1 MLKFVVSFIILTAIY
16 PAESIIDLNIDVNL
30 KIDGV
35 DLIND
40 INGKC
45 LYYSTVAPPPELS
58 TVEWYTVSSNTSTRC
73 TKVETGATNPVMSL
87 INFSTDRVSFLNPNG
102 SIVTQY
108 SVSQKI
114 APGKYLV
121 KDYPPNLNGSI
132 NTATILGTYVMSYLK
147 FSNDTRLSALC
158 PIKGTTAHEALSIY
172 TTTGKETASVI
183 DFAKYAETIGAASA
197 ADFKLL
203 NLTSCQSFYP

>member
-1 MLKFVVSFIILTAIY
+1 MQQLYVHSGR
-16 PAESIIDLNIDVNL
+16 IDLQ
-30 KIDGV
+30 G
-35 DLIND
+35 
-40 INGKC
+40 
-45 LYYSTVAPPPELS
+45 
-58 TVEWYTVSSNTSTRC
+58 
-73 TKVETGATNPVMSL
+73 SL
-87 INFSTDRVSFLNPNG
+87 NRNG

-108 SVSQKI
+108 SVSQKF

-147 FSNDTRLSALC
+147 VSNDTRLSALC
-158 PIKGTTAHEALSIY
+158 PIKGTTAQEALSIY
-172 TTTGKETASVI
+172 TTTGKETASVT

-203 NLTSCQSFYP
+203 NLTSIQSFYP